1 MKFIIV
7 MIRAIENDY
16 ATLEK
21 LHKNFNIPFKLNELS
36 LPSTYFLPP
45 IGVEIEIGWKHAVP
59 NYSSWFQEPFKQ
71 WSVEKKKDFDV
82 LMDVVDRR
90 YKPNIALAIASGIPS
105 GKKEG
110 SVCDGYC
117 EFAFSPVSHYDIVS
131 KQIDFLFSQNILPQ
145 NKDLS
150 MQITL
155 GDMRVNSNT
164 GILSFILEMLG
175 GSTPQRVL
183 SPNSNSRFW
192 AKKESQHT
200 GGILER
206 YAYELKG
213 GSESAVELRTLVANS
228 SSQVH
233 GVLRTAQLLAAS
245 IEHNELD
252 SNSEP
257 SLIWESIKSEV
268 IESIFIPHNLHRKW
282 WLDPV
287 KNKSQWT
294 VLANLMEDE
303 YVVGN
308 LWNLVNSKLTTLES
322 LLFEK

>member
-1 MKFIIV
+1 
-7 MIRAIENDY
+7 MIQGIENDY
-16 ATLEK
+16 SVLK
-21 LHKNFNIPFKLNELS
+21 RLHSNFDIPLKHTDIT
-36 LPSTYFLPP
+36 LPSRYSLPP
-45 IGVEIEIGWKHAVP
+45 IGVEIEIGWRHVVP
-59 NYSSWFQEPFKQ
+59 NYSSWFQEPYSR
-71 WSVEKKKDFDV
+71 WSGDKKRSFTN
-82 LMDVVDRR
+82 LMDLVDRT
-90 YKPNIALAIASGIPS
+90 YKPKIDLAFASGIPS
-105 GKKEG
+105 GKKED

-117 EFAFSPVSHYDIVS
+117 EFAFSPVVHYDIIS

-155 GDMRVNSNT
+155 GDMRVNSNS

-175 GSTPQRVL
+175 GSTPQRML
-183 SPNSNSRFW
+183 SPNSKSRYW

-200 GGILER
+200 GGILDR

-213 GSESAVELRTLVANS
+213 DCESAVELRTLVANT
-228 SSQVH
+228 SSQVDTT
-233 GVLRTAQLLAAS
+233 LRLAQLLAAS

-252 SNSEP
+252 SNSEV
-257 SLIWESIKSEV
+257 SLIWKSIKSYV
-268 IESIFIPHNLHRKW
+268 IDFVFVPNDLHRKW

-303 YVVGN
+303 YVVDN
-308 LWNLVNSKLTTLES
+308 LRNLVNSKLVSLES
-322 LLFEK
+322 LLLGK